1 MIYVGSKVKIIYNG
15 VESDELIVD
24 SIDGDQCR
32 LIRESTMNS
41 CGWFDIDKLIVQDD
55 NNETV

>member
-24 SIDGDQCR
+24 SID
-32 LIRESTMNS
+32 
-41 CGWFDIDKLIVQDD
+41 IDKLIILDD